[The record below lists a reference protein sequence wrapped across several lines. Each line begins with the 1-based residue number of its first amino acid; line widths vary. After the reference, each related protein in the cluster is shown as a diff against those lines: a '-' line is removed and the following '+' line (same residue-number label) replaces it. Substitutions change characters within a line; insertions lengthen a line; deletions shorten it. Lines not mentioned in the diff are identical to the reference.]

1 MRFKPYPLAVTQW
14 LATYEQ
20 PKPRYSVLVLHGGS
34 QLGKTELAK
43 KLRGRDKTLVVDCQH
58 ARHPD
63 LHAFDPL
70 KHEAIVLDDIA
81 GPAFVCDNK
90 KLLQQHAD
98 GARLGQSP
106 AQHLAYEVSLW
117 RVPVV
122 VTTNFWDVAPL
133 CPEDLDWVE
142 QNCVVVPITSSVMV
156 DSDEQDDV

>member
-1 MRFKPYPLAVTQW
+1 M
-14 LATYEQ
+14 
-20 PKPRYSVLVLHGGS
+20 
-34 QLGKTELAK
+34 
-43 KLRGRDKTLVVDCQH
+43 DCQH

-106 AQHLAYEVSLW
+106 AQHLAYKVSLW